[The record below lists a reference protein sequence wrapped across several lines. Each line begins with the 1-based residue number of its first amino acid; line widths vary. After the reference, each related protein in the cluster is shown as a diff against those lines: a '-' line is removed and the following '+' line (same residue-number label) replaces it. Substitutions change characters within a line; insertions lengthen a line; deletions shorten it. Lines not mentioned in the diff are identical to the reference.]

1 MAALISLILMQVG
14 ASENPKVVN
23 RLHYGIQFYKK
34 GLLNFGEDYWH
45 HTFEIELPKGPGNE
59 TLDMPSCQQ
68 QKHGVYKSI
77 SIRTCVLM
85 TSLISSLNLIQ
96 QEATSYI
103 QQVIEEIVFMI
114 PEPRKYQTD
123 WSSRALLS
131 FVSDLGHSL
140 FGFATDRQVKVLQQ
154 HIQQLVTHGN
164 DLSRIFKAQS
174 GRMSSFMS
182 TLNKGV
188 KQALGEIEENRKA
201 IDNVWHSM
209 DQSLNQTEE
218 FFMSIQ
224 EIVIQH
230 LNQWVKLRGQ
240 LVELHQGIIQLVH
253 HQLSPLLVSP
263 TTFQHSFQNITHQLN
278 RYYPGFKIA
287 RVDLNYYYQLKVL
300 YHRIGHT
307 IFITVPIP
315 VSQHLNGFHLYQVF
329 QFDVPVNAITRDATS
344 LQVPDYF
351 AIDQAQ
357 SAVIELTNEQ
367 FSICYGGQSIHC
379 PLLPAHDQLKSTH
392 VYQLFM

>member
-1 MAALISLILMQVG
+1 
-14 ASENPKVVN
+14 
-23 RLHYGIQFYKK
+23 
-34 GLLNFGEDYWH
+34 
-45 HTFEIELPKGPGNE
+45 
-59 TLDMPSCQQ
+59 
-68 QKHGVYKSI
+68 
-77 SIRTCVLM
+77 
-85 TSLISSLNLIQ
+85 
-96 QEATSYI
+96 
-103 QQVIEEIVFMI
+103 MI

-123 WSSRALLS
+123 RSSRALLS

-218 FFMSIQ
+218 FFMSVQ

-240 LVELHQGIIQLVH
+240 LVELHQGIIKLVH
-253 HQLSPLLVSP
+253 HQLYPLLVSP

-278 RYYPGFKIA
+278 RHYPGFKIT

-307 IFITVPIP
+307 IFITVP
-315 VSQHLNGFHLYQVF
+315 
-329 QFDVPVNAITRDATS
+329 
-344 LQVPDYF
+344 
-351 AIDQAQ
+351 
-357 SAVIELTNEQ
+357 
-367 FSICYGGQSIHC
+367 
-379 PLLPAHDQLKSTH
+379 
-392 VYQLFM
+392 